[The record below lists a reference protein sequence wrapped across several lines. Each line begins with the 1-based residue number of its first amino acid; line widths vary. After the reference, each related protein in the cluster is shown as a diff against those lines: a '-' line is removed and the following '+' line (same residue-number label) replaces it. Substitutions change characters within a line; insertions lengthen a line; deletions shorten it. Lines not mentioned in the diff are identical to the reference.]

1 MLAHAAHPKTTPT
14 NFDRARL
21 RQLLAEYAHTRC
33 ERLREELVVMHLNVV
48 RYLAAKFANRGEP
61 VEDLVQVGS
70 VGLLKAIDR
79 FDPDRGVEFITYAMP
94 TILGEI
100 KRYFRDK
107 GWAVRVPRRL
117 QELSLAVTRTADS
130 MSIELGRSA
139 TVDEIATKL
148 GATGE
153 EIIEAQELGSAY
165 CTLSL
170 DAPSLSDE
178 RSATTLSERLGDEDP
193 EIELSEER
201 ACLKR
206 ACRHL
211 DPTERMVINLRFFA
225 ELPQVEIARRM
236 GVSQMQ
242 ISRLQQRAIVKIRQ
256 ALQAPSAGA
265 E

>member
-1 MLAHAAHPKTTPT
+1 MLAPTQRRQTPST
-14 NFDRARL
+14 GFDRARL
-21 RQLLAEYAHTRC
+21 RQMLGEYAHSRA
-33 ERLREELVVMHLNVV
+33 EHLRDEIVVMHLNVV

-61 VEDLVQVGS
+61 VEDLIQVAS

-79 FDPDRGVEFITYAMP
+79 FDPERGVEFITYAMP

-117 QELSLAVTRTADS
+117 QELSLAVNREAES
-130 MSIELGRSA
+130 LSVELGRSV
-139 TVDEIATKL
+139 TVEEIATKL
-148 GATGE
+148 GATSE

-170 DAPSLSDE
+170 DAPAASED
-178 RSATTLSERLGDEDP
+178 RSKGTTLSDRLGREDSNL
-193 EIELSEER
+193 ELSEDR

-206 ACRHL
+206 ACEHL
-211 DPTERMVINLRFFA
+211 DPTERMVIHLRFFA

-256 ALQAPSAGA
+256 ALQAS
-265 E
+265 